1 MAGMTSHFLLDAR
14 GHLRRARVAH
24 KVARGDVR
32 GAREHRAAREFPPR
46 HSAEKKWHASKKTL
60 TKKSSSFTF
69 RSRKEVPSA
78 MAAKKAK
85 KTTKKSSSKKTTKKG
100 KK

>member
-1 MAGMTSHFLLDAR
+1 M
-14 GHLRRARVAH
+14 
-24 KVARGDVR
+24 
-32 GAREHRAAREFPPR
+32 
-46 HSAEKKWHASKKTL
+46 

-78 MAAKKAK
+78 MAAKKGSK
-85 KTTKKSSSKKTTKKG
+85 KSTTKKSSSKKTTKKG